1 MRLPQGLVAR
11 LLTAQ
16 VAVIGVGALTLVAT
30 AALVGPRLFAEHLA
44 RTGEDSPM
52 VTEHATEAFAS
63 SFAIAIGVSMLMSLL
78 TAGLVSIL
86 FVRRVAASVTNLADA
101 ADAIA
106 AGDYGVAVP
115 TGGFGTEM
123 SRLSAAF
130 ARMAERLA
138 ATEAARTGLLAD
150 LSHELRT
157 PLATL
162 EAYVDGMEDQVV
174 PADAASYAVM
184 RDQVARLRRLAIDVR
199 EASAAEENAL
209 ALHPEPVDPADVARS
224 AVQFALPSY
233 QAKGVALVLTVGP
246 SVPMLSADPARLQQV
261 LGNLLANALRH
272 TPPGG
277 HVRVAVAGARR
288 DMVEIRVTDD
298 GEGIPPDQ
306 LDAVFTRFHRVD
318 PARAAHDGSGAGLG
332 LTIARAIIAGHGG
345 TLTAASA
352 GLGRGATFTIRVPAG
367 VS

>member
-16 VAVIGVGALTLVAT
+16 VAVIGVGALALVAT
-30 AALVGPRLFAEHLA
+30 AGLVGPRLFAEHLA

-63 SFAIAIGVSMLMSLL
+63 SFAIAIGVSLLMSLL

-86 FVRRVAASVTNLADA
+86 FVRRVAASVSNLADA

-130 ARMAERLA
+130 ARMAQRLA
-138 ATEAARTGLLAD
+138 ATEAARTGMLAD

-209 ALHPEPVDPADVARS
+209 ALHSETVDPADLARS
-224 AVQFALPSY
+224 AVQFALPSF
-233 QAKGVALVLTVGP
+233 QAKGVHLSAALDA
-246 SVPMLSADPARLQQV
+246 SVPLIHADPARLQQV

-277 HVRVAVAGARR
+277 HVQVAVAKRGSI
-288 DMVEIRVTDD
+288 VELRVIDD
-298 GEGIPPDQ
+298 GEGIPVDQ
-306 LDAVFTRFHRVD
+306 LDAVFTRFHRAD
-318 PARAAHDGSGAGLG
+318 PARAVHDGSGAGLG
-332 LTIARAIIAGHGG
+332 LTIARAIVVGHGG
-345 TLTAASA
+345 TLTAASSA
-352 GLGRGATFTIRVPAG
+352 PGQGATFTIRLPAAPA
-367 VS
+367 